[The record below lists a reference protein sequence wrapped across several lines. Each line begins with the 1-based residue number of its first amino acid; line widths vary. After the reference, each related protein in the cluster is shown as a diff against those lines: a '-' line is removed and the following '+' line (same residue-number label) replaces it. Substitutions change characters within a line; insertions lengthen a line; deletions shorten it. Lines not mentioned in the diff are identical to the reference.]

1 MLLAN
6 SKYRHTSADF
16 RYLCRSCFLNLW
28 FDLLIFLLNS
38 SLRDYLICTSRE
50 EELRFNLENFWIN
63 KELRWKL
70 DVFMKFS
77 KNQTWITMNHV
88 QRQNLKPLP
97 QLSKIEFSLIFIP
110 ENHISIFAEEYQDS
124 VTILPFY
131 HPYVI
136 LIHFVCKQIYFHKF

>member
-16 RYLCRSCFLNLW
+16 RYLCRSCFLHPW
-28 FDLLIFLLNS
+28 FNLLIVLLNS

-63 KELRWKL
+63 EELRWKM

-77 KNQTWITMNHV
+77 KNQTWTTITMMENGCFYEIF
-88 QRQNLKPLP
+88 QKPDMDYNEP
-97 QLSKIEFSLIFIP
+97 CTKIEF
-110 ENHISIFAEEYQDS
+110 ETFAP
-124 VTILPFY
+124 TIQNR
-131 HPYVI
+131 I
-136 LIHFVCKQIYFHKF
+136 LINFHSRKTHFHLC

>member
-38 SLRDYLICTSRE
+38 SIRDYLICTSRE

-63 KELRWKL
+63 EELRWKM

-77 KNQTWITMNHV
+77 KNQTWICDYNEPCT
-88 QRQNLKPLP
+88 
-97 QLSKIEFSLIFIP
+97 KIEF
-110 ENHISIFAEEYQDS
+110 ETFAP
-124 VTILPFY
+124 TIQNR
-131 HPYVI
+131 I
-136 LIHFVCKQIYFHKF
+136 LINFHSRKSHFHLC